1 MKKII
6 ALLLMITLCVS
17 LAACGN
23 VEESGND
30 KTTNNTAINEENYQE
45 ETSLAEVNS
54 QTAESIAVTESTTE
68 LSTEAKN
75 ESNILVVYF
84 SATGNT
90 KAIAESIADG
100 LGADIYEIVPEE
112 PYTDADLDYNDDNSR
127 TTLEMN
133 DSAVRPVISGT
144 VENFDQYDTVFLGYP
159 IWWGQAP
166 RILDTFVESY
176 DFTGKTVIPFC
187 TSASSGIDSSA
198 DTLESLAGTGNW
210 VDGQRFNG
218 NESVDKVMEWASQFK

>member
-1 MKKII
+1 MKKLISI
-6 ALLLMITLCVS
+6 LLMIALCAS

-23 VEESGND
+23 EEKSGND
-30 KTTNNTAINEENYQE
+30 KTANDTAINEEKYQE
-45 ETSLAEVNS
+45 ETSIAEVKS
-54 QTAESIAVTESTTE
+54 QTAESTAVTESATE
-68 LSTEAKN
+68 MPTESKN

-90 KAIAESIADG
+90 RAIAENIADG

-176 DFTGKTVIPFC
+176 DFTGKAVIPFC
-187 TSASSGIDSSA
+187 TSASSGIDPSA

-210 VDGQRFNG
+210 MDGQRFNG
-218 NESVDKVMEWASQFK
+218 NESTDKVQEWASQFQ